1 MSELSENIKRIS
13 KKGFTKD
20 LINKCSIR
28 NGSYYFYSGVF
39 QNYLVFIAAEK
50 YVKYFMALLGLIR
63 GNLMECLKNIE
74 NITKSGSNFA
84 PTLVDHHYQT

>member
-1 MSELSENIKRIS
+1 MNYQKTLKEYQ

-63 GNLMECLKNIE
+63 GNLMECQKNIE
-74 NITKSGSNFA
+74 NITKSDSNFA
-84 PTLVDHHYQT
+84 QTLVDHHYQT